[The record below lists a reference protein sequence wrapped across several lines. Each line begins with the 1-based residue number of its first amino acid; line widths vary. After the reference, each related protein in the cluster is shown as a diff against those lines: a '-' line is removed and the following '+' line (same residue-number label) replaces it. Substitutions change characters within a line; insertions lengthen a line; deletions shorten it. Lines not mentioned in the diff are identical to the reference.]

1 MSKGHL
7 LLEDGS
13 RYTGAPFGGGNKA
26 EGEVVFNTGMVGY
39 PEALTDP
46 SYHRQIL
53 VFTQPMIGNY
63 GVPPLERDRFSLPV
77 GFESEKIHAA
87 GVVITDLSHGSHHY
101 TASRSFAEQVGQIGL
116 GDVKKKR
123 PTTPCRRDQVSERG
137 RGA

>member
-7 LLEDGS
+7 VLEDGS
-13 RYTGAPFGGGNKA
+13 QFTGVLFGGKKGA

-63 GVPPLERDRFSLPV
+63 GVPALRKDRYGLPL
-77 GFESEKIHAA
+77 GFESDRIQAA
-87 GVVITDLSHGSHHY
+87 GAAVADLFHGKHHY
-101 TASRSFAEQVGQIGL
+101 TASRTSHEWLQGEGI
-116 GDVKKKR
+116 
-123 PTTPCRRDQVSERG
+123 P
-137 RGA
+137 

>member
-13 RYTGAPFGGGNKA
+13 RYKGASFGGGQSA

-63 GVPPLERDRFSLPV
+63 GVPVFTRDAWGLPV
-77 GFESEKIHAA
+77 GFESDRIQAA
-87 GVVITDLSHGSHHY
+87 GAVITDLSEGAHHY
-101 TASRSFAEQVGQIGL
+101 TAGRSFDAWLREESIPGL
-116 GDVKKKR
+116 QGVDTRACTKR
-123 PTTPCRRDQVSERG
+123 LREFGT
-137 RGA
+137 